1 MVSRTKAYILLSSLL
16 ALESLARL
24 LPSGLFRLLPAP
36 LNYIDVTIGIAGIV
50 SVVGLFF
57 PLRWGYWGALAVS
70 VMTIPFD
77 IWGALTIYPTA
88 LLGIPV
94 PALLLSY
101 FVPRRSLL
109 VEGAS
114 S

>member
-1 MVSRTKAYILLSSLL
+1 MVARTKAYVLLCALL

-24 LPSGLFRLLPAP
+24 LPSGLSRLLPTP
-36 LNYIDVTIGIAGIV
+36 VNYVDLAIGISGII
-50 SVVGLFF
+50 SVVGLF
-57 PLRWGYWGALAVS
+57 LLSRWGYWGTVAVS
-70 VMTIPFD
+70 VATVAFD
-77 IWGALTIYPTA
+77 TWGALTIYPTA

-109 VEGAS
+109 TEGAS